1 MDDRARAVFLQLLVD
16 VPDQTPA
23 LVAVGRLRLLDKPCF
38 QISVAVAGVVALRA
52 VAVILEKLLV
62 GVVDTAACVVEA
74 DLVVLAGELGKPFGG
89 LDRVELAVDPDLFQ
103 LSIRMIAGSR

>member
-1 MDDRARAVFLQLLVD
+1 
-16 VPDQTPA
+16 
-23 LVAVGRLRLLDKPCF
+23 
-38 QISVAVAGVVALRA
+38 
-52 VAVILEKLLV
+52 LLV